1 MIKHL
6 CDRVSILP
14 LMEFGK
20 VTDLQA
26 IDFTLPPDHPLTA
39 LSLQRAPRTT
49 PAQIY
54 VGCPVWANKQWLGSW
69 YPATAKEASFLS
81 HYVKQF
87 NSIELNSTHYHLPD
101 ITTVQRWKMTAPHHF
116 RFCPKIPQEIS
127 HYQLFDGTA
136 APLLAEFCAHL
147 QLLEEKLGCAFLQLP
162 SYFTPDKLPLLENLL
177 RTLPSGFPL
186 AVEIRHPACFQPEF
200 FKDYLTLL
208 QHYRLSTVITDVAGR
223 RDALQLALTSPTV
236 LIRFVGN
243 SLHRSDFERLDAWVE
258 RIADWL
264 AQGLQQLYFFLHQP
278 DNTLAPELAVYF
290 IERLNQRAALQLA
303 LPQKQRPTQ
312 QGKLF

>member
-1 MIKHL
+1 
-6 CDRVSILP
+6 
-14 LMEFGK
+14 MEFGK

-39 LSLQRAPRTT
+39 HSLQSASQSSTA
-49 PAQIY
+49 AQVY
-54 VGCPVWANKQWLGSW
+54 VGCPVWANKHWLGTW
-69 YPATAKEASFLS
+69 YPATAKDASFLS

-87 NSIELNSTHYHLPD
+87 NSIELNSTHYHLPNVAS
-101 ITTVQRWKMTAPHHF
+101 VQRWKTTAPRHF
-116 RFCPKIPQEIS
+116 RFCPKSPQEIS

-162 SYFTPDKLPLLENLL
+162 SYFTPDKLPLLEKLL
-177 RTLPSGFPL
+177 RTLPSAFPL
-186 AVEIRHPACFQPEF
+186 ALEIRHPACFQPEF
-200 FKDYLTLL
+200 FNRYLELL
-208 QHYRLSTVITDVAGR
+208 QHYQLSTVITDVAGR

-243 SLHRSDFERLDAWVE
+243 SLHSSDFQRLDAWVE
-258 RIADWL
+258 RVAEWL

-290 IERLNQRAALQLA
+290 IERLNQRCQLQLA
-303 LPQKQRPTQ
+303 IPQKQATVQ

>member
-1 MIKHL
+1 
-6 CDRVSILP
+6 
-14 LMEFGK
+14 MEFGK

-26 IDFTLPPDHPLTA
+26 IDFTLPLDHPLTA
-39 LSLQRAPRTT
+39 HSLQRAPRTS

-54 VGCPVWANKQWLGSW
+54 VGCPVWANKNWLGSW
-69 YPATAKEASFLS
+69 YPATAKDTSFLS

-87 NSIELNSTHYHLPD
+87 NSIELNSTHYHLPE
-101 ITTVQRWKMTAPHHF
+101 IATVQRWKTTAPRNF
-116 RFCPKIPQEIS
+116 RFCPKILQEIS

-136 APLLAEFCAHL
+136 APLFTEFCTRL

-162 SYFTPDKLPLLENLL
+162 SYFTPEKLPLLENLL
-177 RTLPSGFPL
+177 HNLPSDFPL

-200 FKDYLTLL
+200 FNRYLELL
-208 QHYRLSTVITDVAGR
+208 QHYQLSTVITDVAGR
-223 RDALQLALTSPTV
+223 RDALQLALTSSTA

-243 SLHRSDFERLDAWVE
+243 SLHPSDFERLDAWVA
-258 RIADWL
+258 RITDWL

-290 IERLNQRAALQLA
+290 MERLNQRAHLQLA
-303 LPQKQRPTQ
+303 IPQKQRPVQ